1 VDNSTGKIPIL
12 IVDDD
17 PEVREI
23 FAETLEVY
31 GYTVTAAASGQ
42 EALDLLAASPG
53 IRMLI
58 SDVRMPGMSGIDLVE
73 RAVTVHPELKVILIS
88 GYFLPQ
94 QVDRRFLKK
103 PFHMRD
109 LAAAVAEELG
119 VAPQPR

>member
-1 VDNSTGKIPIL
+1 L

-31 GYTVTAAASGQ
+31 GYTVSAAASGQ
-42 EALDLLAASPG
+42 EALDILGGSPD
-53 IRMLI
+53 IQMMI
-58 SDVRMPGMSGIDLVE
+58 SDVRMPGMSGLELVE
-73 RAVTVHPELKVILIS
+73 RAVAAHPDLKVILIS

-94 QVDRRFLKK
+94 QVARRFLKK
-103 PFHMRD
+103 PFHIRD
-109 LAAAVAEELG
+109 LVAAVAEELG